1 MGLLRRGRG
10 CHFGTRAISLA
21 WCCHAVQ
28 SQDAECQSSGAPCC
42 ALKYSG
48 ARNFFNE
55 QDLRCEEV
63 ADDCSSSQE
72 YDPQVNKC
80 IDVNSALS
88 SVTEAPTTTARSSS
102 SGGAASSG
110 CENCCGH
117 GTVDPSDSTLCV
129 CEPGWTS
136 SALLGKC
143 SVQVEVTTTGAA
155 ESKSSS
161 FDYSFDFTF
170 SSLFGQWASSTF
182 AGSRLVLHLLL
193 PMSLLF
199 SNLWVLLGLLLLVLL
214 RIRSAEISGATANT
228 LGMGRRCRK
237 ICDAAFA
244 PTAVAA
250 VTTTHFFSLGGGNG
264 ATLSNLE
271 NYGGQNATTKRRSHM
286 MCSLGVQ
293 QKPSTK
299 TCGKGL
305 NVSKSNTLR

>member
-170 SSLFGQWASSTF
+170 SSLSSIF
-182 AGSRLVLHLLL
+182 
-193 PMSLLF
+193 
-199 SNLWVLLGLLLLVLL
+199 LGNGPVLLLLVLVL
-214 RIRSAEISGATANT
+214 CCICCYLCRCYFRAYGCCWGCCCWCCCGSSQRKYQAPPPILWEWDEGAARSVMPPLPPPPWPPLPPPISSPLVAGT
-228 LGMGRRCRK
+228 GRRSRTSRITVGK
-237 ICDAAFA
+237 IQ
-244 PTAVAA
+244 P
-250 VTTTHFFSLGGGNG
+250 
-264 ATLSNLE
+264 
-271 NYGGQNATTKRRSHM
+271 
-286 MCSLGVQ
+286 
-293 QKPSTK
+293 PSDDLT
-299 TCGKGL
+299 
-305 NVSKSNTLR
+305 